1 MWVSNTFSILIS
13 HLQTFSKKIKKNL
26 RTQKCWT
33 LTQKSKANY
42 WIVKPS
48 DDSNFFTLV
57 HEICSVLSSSL
68 LYGVYTCI
76 QNATCFTWQYPN
88 GLELRTLTYINAI
101 YYPREREYQIMAK
114 NLIVLEIHN
123 TIINWKEYESAKF
136 QLSQMF

>member
-33 LTQKSKANY
+33 LTLKSKANY

-57 HEICSVLSSSL
+57 HETCSVFSSSL

-76 QNATCFTWQYPN
+76 QSATCFIWQYPN
-88 GLELRTLTYINAI
+88 GLEHSHISMRFII
-101 YYPREREYQIMAK
+101 PEREYQIMAK

-136 QLSQMF
+136 RLSQMF